1 MKKVILEIKQSIS
14 EEVMNEI
21 ITDLKTRFNVIDDSN
36 DEYEN
41 IRFVTIDAE
50 FMEITNNG
58 LGVSLISI
66 TTPHVYISIYQKYLV
81 GVSVEY

>member
-36 DEYEN
+36 DKYEN

-50 FMEITNNG
+50 LMEINHDA
-58 LGVSLISI
+58 LGVCLISI
-66 TTPHVYISIYQKYLV
+66 TKPHIFVGIYQKYLI

>member
-1 MKKVILEIKQSIS
+1 MKKVILELKQSIS

-21 ITDLKTRFNVIDDSN
+21 ITDLKTRFNIIDDSN
-36 DEYEN
+36 DKYEN

-50 FMEITNNG
+50 SMEIRSDA
-58 LGVSLISI
+58 LGVSLIHI
-66 TTPHVYISIYQKYLV
+66 IKPHVCVSVYKKYLI

>member
-1 MKKVILEIKQSIS
+1 MKKITLELKQSIS
-14 EEVMNEI
+14 EEVMNGI
-21 ITDLKTRFNVIDDSN
+21 ITDLKTRFNIIDDSN
-36 DEYEN
+36 DKYEN

-58 LGVSLISI
+58 LGVSLIRI
-66 TTPHVYISIYQKYLV
+66 IEPHVYVSIYQKYLV

>member
-21 ITDLKTRFNVIDDSN
+21 ITDLKTRFNIIDDSN
-36 DEYEN
+36 DKYEN

-50 FMEITNNG
+50 SMEIHFNA
-58 LGVSLISI
+58 LGIDLISI
-66 TTPHVYISIYQKYLV
+66 CKPHVFVAIYQKYLI
-81 GVSVEY
+81 GLSVEY

>member
-50 FMEITNNG
+50 FMEITNN
-58 LGVSLISI
+58 
-66 TTPHVYISIYQKYLV
+66 
-81 GVSVEY
+81 